1 MMSISNSMPIKQWE
15 KRSFWQKLTVFDA
28 IWGLIVTVGSGYIY
42 MSYRIYMD
50 SYEVAIQILATL
62 TLIIWGFYWKS
73 VRPFILAVATLA
85 MVALWRYGIDSE
97 LHKGDLLL
105 RYFLESQAA
114 FMWMSIFYIGATFFY
129 LCDFLR
135 KSEIFWRTATSLLWI
150 ATVSGLTGLLVR
162 WRESYLLGD
171 DIGHIPVS
179 NLYEVFILFILI
191 TGLLYL
197 FYENRYRARA
207 VGVFV
212 TLVISGFVVFLMW
225 YTFHRQAYHIQ
236 PLMPALQSYWMK
248 VHVPANFIGYGA
260 FTLASMFGIAFLIR
274 SGAEIHFPNG
284 FIERVLPPL
293 ELLDNIMYRAIVLG
307 FSAFTV
313 ATILGALWAAEA
325 WGGYWSWDPKETWAL
340 IVWLN
345 YAAWLHLRLTKG
357 WNGAPMAWW
366 AVISIFI
373 TMFAFLGVNIF
384 LSGLHSYGSL

>member
-1 MMSISNSMPIKQWE
+1 L
-15 KRSFWQKLTVFDA
+15 RKLTVFDA
-28 IWGLIVTVGSGYIY
+28 IWGLIVIVGSGYTYIFYHIY
-42 MSYRIYMD
+42 ID
-50 SYEVAIQILATL
+50 SYEVAIQIAATL
-62 TLIIWGFYWKS
+62 ALIIWGFYWKS
-73 VRPFILAVATLA
+73 VRYLILIVATLA
-85 MVALWRYGIDSE
+85 MMALWRYGIAPE
-97 LHKGDLLL
+97 LRNGDLLL

-114 FMWMSIFYIGATFFY
+114 FMWMSIFYIAATFFY

-135 KSEIFWRTATSLLWI
+135 QSTLLGRTATSLVWS
-150 ATVSGLTGLLVR
+150 ATASGLIGLLVR

-179 NLYEVFILFILI
+179 NLYEAFILFILI

-197 FYENRYRARA
+197 FYENRYRTRA

-212 TLVISGFVVFLMW
+212 TLIISGAVVFLMW
-225 YTFHRQAYHIQ
+225 YTFYRQAYHIQ

-248 VHVPANFIGYGA
+248 LHVPANFIGYGA

-274 SGAEIHFPNG
+274 LGAEVHLPNSLL
-284 FIERVLPPL
+284 ERVLPPL
-293 ELLDNIMYRAIVLG
+293 ELLDNIMYRTISLG

-325 WGGYWSWDPKETWAL
+325 WGSYWSWDPKETWAL

-357 WNGAPMAWW
+357 WSGTPMAWW
-366 AVISIFI
+366 AVISLFI
-373 TMFAFLGVNIF
+373 TMFAFLGVNMF